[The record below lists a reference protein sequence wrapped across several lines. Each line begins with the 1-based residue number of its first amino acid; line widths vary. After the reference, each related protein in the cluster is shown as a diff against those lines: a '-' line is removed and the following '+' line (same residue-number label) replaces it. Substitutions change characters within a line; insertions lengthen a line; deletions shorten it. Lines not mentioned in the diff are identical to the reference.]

1 MMMPRKGGLP
11 MGLKNNS
18 IILHVQIDEDATDEE
33 KFIAI
38 CRSLRE
44 NWERIEMAE
53 EDDENEME
61 QDDHFIPGQMEMEF
75 DDE

>member
-1 MMMPRKGGLP
+1 

-53 EDDENEME
+53 EDEEP
-61 QDDHFIPGQMEMEF
+61 QPGDHFIPGQMEMEF
-75 DDE
+75 NDE